1 MNSKLFREYQF
12 KFYLNA
18 GHSISFDGEK
28 GDTHPHTWEF
38 LIVILIRRE
47 NLKEYNIYEKA
58 IEQYFAKYQNSVL
71 NDVEPFD
78 AVMPTLENIVDCFG
92 DNIRE
97 IIRRMDGIL
106 CRIEGSET
114 PTRRY
119 NITYEKDEEY
129 LAEIER
135 SSVKSV
141 SEILDRILDSMLEE
155 GVLHDED
162 IADNFNNTAVPAD
175 GRGGHGIGIS

>member
-1 MNSKLFREYQF
+1 MDSKLFREYQF

-18 GHSISFDGEK
+18 GHSISFGGEK

-58 IEQYFAKYQNSVL
+58 IEKFFAKYQNSVL

-78 AVMPTLENIVDCFG
+78 AVIPTLENIVDCFG

-97 IIRRMDGIL
+97 IIRQLDGIL

-119 NITYEKDEEY
+119 NITYEEDEGY
-129 LAEIER
+129 LEEIAQGSR
-135 SSVKSV
+135 QSV

-155 GVLHDED
+155 GVLHEENN
-162 IADNFNNTAVPAD
+162 ADYFNHAAVSAD
-175 GRGGHGIGIS
+175 GRNGHGTGIS